1 VADLVTHACVL
12 LLPAAFL
19 PHTRYLPLLVG
30 GALLP
35 DVMGRGPSIV
45 SRMLWDAGVVLP
57 ERWVSGLSILH
68 EPLPLVLMVA
78 FLSLSFI
85 PRQRLWAALAM
96 GVGVA
101 SHLALDLMQDH
112 HGVGYHVWAPFGRD
126 RFELGWFASDATV
139 LLAPWLA
146 LSCAVCWFLRWRVSA
161 RRRNSTHSVDRSSG

>member
-1 VADLVTHACVL
+1 MADLVTHACVL

-35 DVMGRGPSIV
+35 DVMGRGPSIL
-45 SRMLWDAGVVLP
+45 SSALWDAGVVLP

-68 EPLPLVLMVA
+68 EPLPLLLMVVC
-78 FLSLSFI
+78 LSLSFV
-85 PRQRLWAALAM
+85 PRQRLRAALAM

-112 HGVGYHVWAPFGRD
+112 HGVGYYVWAPLARG
-126 RFELGWFASDATV
+126 RFELGWFAPDATV
-139 LLAPWLA
+139 ALAPWLA
-146 LSCAVCWFLRWRVSA
+146 LSCGLCWLLRGVLFA
-161 RRRNSTHSVDRSSG
+161 RRRGVTPPVDRSSR